1 MTGVG
6 DSVIGSQGVQT
17 MSTTRVPPA
26 ISSPTG
32 NEGSQTQNSPPPRAI
47 PELSKQSPIATMGN
61 VFGVLPRIEYP
72 VTEEFES
79 MLFNQLTYV
88 VSLLCLA
95 ILTVINVAVVGYDQ
109 TIVLSSDFNATQSF
123 WYHAIIKAPEPGTL
137 CEPHVFNVGDTLV
150 TNASV
155 FEWKILAITRPNAG
169 KSGVAYSGTTLDSCD
184 VAQMSFYGDLR
195 TWSLEIVAYS
205 ACRGSDDL
213 EVIAYTSFSLS
224 PLPGRRGIL
233 PRNVKVAQAD
243 QALGDLLITATDD
256 MGFRAWDA
264 FMRSNRTG
272 AVAFSLL
279 IFPSLHYPN
288 SLDPGRHDNSPI
300 NNILHLALAAI
311 RIDLGNPSPNNFL
324 THPESLNQTLTATFP
339 ETPFTSQTQ
348 SLLYTTLNEKH
359 FVKESL
365 DSDDLPIFSV
375 PGPSTVQAVYVC
387 KFMKR
392 KKTGNLIIT
401 VFVATVS
408 MFTSGWAVFILIARY
423 FED

>member
-1 MTGVG
+1 
-6 DSVIGSQGVQT
+6 
-17 MSTTRVPPA
+17 
-26 ISSPTG
+26 
-32 NEGSQTQNSPPPRAI
+32 
-47 PELSKQSPIATMGN
+47 MGN

-88 VSLLCLA
+88 VSLFCLA
-95 ILTVINVAVVGYDQ
+95 ILSVINVAVVGYDQ

-123 WYHAIIKAPEPGTL
+123 WYHAIIKPPEPGTL

-150 TNASV
+150 TNASI

-233 PRNVKVAQAD
+233 PRNDKVAQAD

-264 FMRSNRTG
+264 FLRSNRTG
-272 AVAFSLL
+272 AVAFSLSADFEFCPPAMGL
-279 IFPSLHYPN
+279 INGNPQPCAMNPPHFNLTAANAITANLDLYQDSSFPLSITKTHLT
-288 SLDPGRHDNSPI
+288 LDDMITPPI

-339 ETPFTSQTQ
+339 KTPFTSQAQ

-365 DSDDLPIFSV
+365 DSDDLPIFSIH
-375 PGPSTVQAVYVC
+375 GPSTVQAVYVC

-423 FED
+423 FEG